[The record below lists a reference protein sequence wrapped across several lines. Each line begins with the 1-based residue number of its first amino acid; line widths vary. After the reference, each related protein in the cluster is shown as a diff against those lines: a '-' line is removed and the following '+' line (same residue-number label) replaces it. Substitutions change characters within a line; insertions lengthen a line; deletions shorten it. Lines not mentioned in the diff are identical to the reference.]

1 MGIPIPTGVRT
12 KRGVELGRY
21 YLLYTCPGCAAP
33 GLSEQVLER
42 TEGRSFS
49 GLREQAR
56 PELDQALEQGKRP
69 TEAEREQA
77 EETLRAR
84 FRAGDCAVLERK
96 VRCPRCGRVQPWSG
110 MGRPWRRTLL
120 APLTALA
127 SVFSLLRLCFVLP
140 GSGLGDGTGS
150 PVLTPLGARLPLYA
164 YFLLPLFV
172 MALLDLG
179 YVLLR
184 RRRLRAAAAY
194 GEKPAFYTRREL
206 RDLARGPYGAL
217 VKPYLEEQAHS
228 R

>member
-12 KRGVELGRY
+12 KRHVELGRY
-21 YLLYTCPGCAAP
+21 YLLYTCPGCASP

-42 TEGRSFS
+42 AEERSFS
-49 GLREQAR
+49 GLRELAR
-56 PELDQALEQGKRP
+56 PELDRALEQGKQP
-69 TEAEREQA
+69 TEAERELA

-84 FRAGDCAVLERK
+84 FRAGDHSLLERK

-110 MGRPWRRTLL
+110 MGRPWRKTFL

-127 SVFSLLRLCFVLP
+127 AVFSLLRLCFVLP

-150 PVLTPLGARLPLYA
+150 PVLTPLGARLPLYG

-184 RRRLRAAAAY
+184 RHRLRAPMQR
-194 GEKPAFYTRREL
+194 GEKPSFYTRREL
-206 RDLARGPYGAL
+206 LTLARGPYASL
-217 VKPYLEEQAHS
+217 VKPYLE
-228 R
+228 